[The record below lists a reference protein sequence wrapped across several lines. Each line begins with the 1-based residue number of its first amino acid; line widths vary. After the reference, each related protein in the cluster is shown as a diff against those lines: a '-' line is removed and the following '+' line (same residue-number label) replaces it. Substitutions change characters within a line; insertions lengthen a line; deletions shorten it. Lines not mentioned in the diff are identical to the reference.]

1 MSQMSQALYP
11 ITRGN
16 NPLFVLDIDNKKHVL
31 AVGNPH
37 GEELKNTFSAEP
49 LTNKRE
55 KKLFQEENLGQID
68 PSDFYGGRITRLKI
82 KRRRTIRKTNKRRR
96 ARVSKK
102 QRTRR
107 SKKSKYSKAH
117 NK

>member
-1 MSQMSQALYP
+1 MSQALYP

-49 LTNKRE
+49 LTNTRE
-55 KKLFQEENLGQID
+55 KKLFQQEKLDQID

-82 KRRRTIRKTNKRRR
+82 KRRRTIRKTKKHRKSNRISRTKRIQSRRR
-96 ARVSKK
+96 KRTSK
-102 QRTRR
+102 TR
-107 SKKSKYSKAH
+107 K
-117 NK
+117 